1 MDKDI
6 KAKQVAERLLSQDPM
21 SQWLGISILDVK
33 EGYCKLQMTLRTEM
47 MNGFNITHGGVLFSF
62 ADSAL
67 AFSCNN
73 RNNFSVAQDTSINFL
88 KQSKAGDVI
97 IAESREV
104 HNGRSTGL
112 YLITLSNL
120 QGDQIALFKGT
131 CFRTGKPLFE
141 DMQ

>member
-1 MDKDI
+1 MDKDL
-6 KAKQVAERLLSQDPM
+6 KAKQVAERLLAQDPM

-33 EGYCKLQMTLRTEM
+33 EGYCKLQMTLRKEM

-97 IAESREV
+97 VAESREV
-104 HNGRSTGL
+104 HNGRSSGL
-112 YLITLSNL
+112 YLITISNQ
-120 QGDQIALFKGT
+120 QGDQIGLFKGT

>member
-1 MDKDI
+1 MDKDL
-6 KAKQVAERLLSQDPM
+6 KAKLVAERLLAQDPM

-33 EGYCKLQMTLRTEM
+33 EGYCKLQMTLRAEM

-73 RNNFSVAQDTSINFL
+73 RNNFSVAQDTFINFL

-97 IAESREV
+97 VAESREV

-112 YLITLSNL
+112 YLITISNQ
-120 QGDQIALFKGT
+120 QGDQIGLFKGT

>member
-6 KAKQVAERLLSQDPM
+6 KALQVARKLLANDPF
-21 SQWLGISILDVK
+21 SQWLGITLLDVK
-33 EGYCKLQMTLRTEM
+33 EGYCKIRMTLRTEM
-47 MNGFNITHGGVLFSF
+47 MNGFGITHGGVAFSL

-73 RNNFSVAQDTSINFL
+73 RNTLTLAQDTSINFM
-88 KQSKAGDVI
+88 KPSKVGDVLT
-97 IAESREV
+97 AESKEV

-112 YLITLSNL
+112 YLITIHN
-120 QGDQIALFKGT
+120 QHGDQIALFKGT

-141 DMQ
+141 GM

>member
-1 MDKDI
+1 MDKDL

-21 SQWLGISILDVK
+21 SQWLGISILDVR
-33 EGYCKLQMTLRTEM
+33 EGYCKLQMTLRAEM

-97 IAESREV
+97 VAESREV

-112 YLITLSNL
+112 YLITISN
-120 QGDQIALFKGT
+120 QKGEQIALFKGT